1 MKKFSTKIIAA
12 LLSFVFMFTGVFAI
26 AVNAEDSNS
35 DYHSFYSSCS
45 HSLEIHN
52 TNTHTRCIF
61 FENIDTETT
70 YVSTPNTENG
80 VEAIRVLNDYSS
92 FTLEELN
99 LESDLIFPNATRLS
113 TATAKYNC
121 HSYAWYSRNVNSNDI
136 WIDDPSLFYE
146 DGSYYEVSTPEVGDI
161 ICYFSD
167 MGTSD
172 TSDDSNLHSG
182 VVSEILDGTSNGI
195 CGTADLVTVTS
206 KWGVYGL
213 YSHNGLYCPYT
224 SASSVSG
231 DKAEYV
237 KYFRH
242 VHDFSYSF
250 LNGEDHIARCRMC
263 NYLQCLSHDNE
274 LEEISDSHHIST
286 CIDCGF
292 EVEAAHYEYNCIS
305 KNNSLHYV
313 YCECGFLIEL
323 ESHVFSQIGIR
334 KVCRGCGYTCGLDE
348 TIPVIKDK
356 VDDSENQ

>member
-35 DYHSFYSSCS
+35 YYSSFYSSYS
-45 HSLEIHN
+45 HPLEIHN

-61 FENIDTETT
+61 FENVDTETT

-92 FTLEELN
+92 FTIAELN
-99 LESDLIFPNATRLS
+99 LNGDLNFPNATRLS

-136 WIDDPSLFYE
+136 WIDDPSLYYE

-182 VVSEILDGTSNGI
+182 VVTEVLEGVSNGI

-206 KWGVYGL
+206 KWGPSGL

-224 SASSVSG
+224 SSAYD

-242 VHDFSYSF
+242 VHKYTYSF
-250 LNGEDHIARCRMC
+250 MNGQDHLRQCGLC
-263 NYLQCLSHDNE
+263 NDLQCLPHDYE
-274 LEEISDSHHIST
+274 LEEISNSQHRST
-286 CIDCGF
+286 CTNCGF
-292 EVEAAHYEYNCIS
+292 EKNEAHCEYNCTS
-305 KNNSLHYV
+305 KNNSHHYV
-313 YCECGFLIEL
+313 YCECGFLIRL

-334 KVCRGCGYTCGLDE
+334 KVCRGCGYTCDLDE